1 MISLRDISQE
11 AERCW
16 GCARN
21 KEHRAAE
28 HGEEEGDQRQL
39 VAREAIDGKDGGH
52 RYNEGDEAEKE
63 HGGAAEVGEAIP
75 PEEEPD
81 AADQRD
87 EGEGGRDD
95 DKRKAAKQELTG
107 EVHRLVTE

>member
-1 MISLRDISQE
+1 MIPLRDIGQE
-11 AERCW
+11 AERG
-16 GCARN
+16 GCRAGN

-52 RYNEGDEAEKE
+52 RYNEGDQAKQQ
-63 HGGAAEVGEAIP
+63 HRGAAEVGEAIP

-95 DKRKAAKQELTG
+95 DKRKAAE
-107 EVHRLVTE
+107 